1 MEKPLTISEQITAAE
16 ALIADLET
24 RRQTAAEAGEQAR
37 EARASVALAAAEGD
51 EAALAELEQA
61 TAAAT
66 KAVLAI
72 ENVDL
77 ALTGARERLA
87 GLQAQAAQERLATAR
102 VRALELARERQRLG
116 PQLQQALTDL
126 SALFVGWHDAGYEL
140 AQLRYEHQSLY
151 LPHGTDQ
158 DRAFLS
164 AIPDDLRQTFRKL
177 TSWVHPTDRR
187 PIAEADPAAAIL
199 RSVGELAP
207 LPPEPP
213 SLAEQVLDELNAE
226 AARSRRT
233 DNPHIALETGRP
245 LVDGDVHPAHAAQ
258 DAMLAGF
265 RVVGR
270 TASGGAITERVR
282 DLNPPPAAPPEP
294 AEAA

>member
-1 MEKPLTISEQITAAE
+1 LTIAEQITAAL

-24 RRQTAAEAGEQAR
+24 RRQVAAEAGEQAR
-37 EARASVALAAAEGD
+37 DARAKVALAAAEGD
-51 EAALAELEQA
+51 ETAKAELEQA

-66 KAVLAI
+66 KAALDI

-87 GLQAQAAQERLATAR
+87 GLQAQAQQERLAAAR
-102 VRALELARERQRLG
+102 TRALELARERQALG
-116 PQLQQALTDL
+116 RQLQEALT
-126 SALFVGWHDAGYEL
+126 ALNTVFVAWHDAGL
-140 AQLRYEHQSLY
+140 ALADLRYAHRSLY
-151 LPHGTDQ
+151 LPHGTEQ
-158 DRAFLS
+158 DRPFLS
-164 AIPDDLRQTFRKL
+164 AVPDDLRNTFCKL

-187 PIAEADPAAAIL
+187 SIAEADPATAIL
-199 RSVGELAP
+199 RSAGELAP
-207 LPPEPP
+207 LPPDPP
-213 SLAEQVLDELNAE
+213 SIAEVVLAELNAD
-226 AARSRRT
+226 AAKRHAT
-233 DNPHIALETGRP
+233 DSPHVALQTGCP
-245 LVDGDVHPAHAAQ
+245 LADDAVHPAHAAQ

-282 DLNPPPAAPPEP
+282 GPDPSPDP